1 MIKRQFRVDDMH
13 CANCA
18 LRIESLED
26 RLPGIASIEASYRK
40 GVVTVTFDEAIVS
53 EAQIVAAVERLGYT
67 ARPM

>member
-1 MIKRQFRVDDMH
+1 MIKKQFRVEDMH

-18 LRIESLED
+18 LRLESLED
-26 RLPGIASIEASYRK
+26 RLPGIVSIEASYRK
-40 GVVTVTFDEAIVS
+40 GLLTVAFDEAAVS